1 MVILHVYNKH
11 LIIFT
16 QIGGT
21 FLGCIVQSLFLD
33 FILINYYVA
42 ADEQSHIFWFL
53 NFQEIFFCVQFCF
66 HLNFCNFSDI
76 SLNYSI
82 FSMVLAFFLLIAI
95 VSVFC
100 CWYWNPDFCIQ
111 LIFPTKFYI
120 GFSAFLPLLREN
132 TIDANNQPYY
142 NSAIF
147 YFLLEL
153 TVLFFAGFF
162 AIFFLHFAE
171 KFHFLMLCRDREKRT
186 LNFWQ
191 T

>member
-1 MVILHVYNKH
+1 MVIFKVYNKYS
-11 LIIFT
+11 IIFR

-21 FLGCIVQSLFLD
+21 FLGCIVQLHFLN
-33 FILINYYVA
+33 FTLINYYVP
-42 ADEQSHIFWFL
+42 ADVQSHIFCFL
-53 NFQEIFFCVQFCF
+53 NFQEIFFGVQFCF

-120 GFSAFLPLLREN
+120 GFSAFFTP
-132 TIDANNQPYY
+132 
-142 NSAIF
+142 
-147 YFLLEL
+147 
-153 TVLFFAGFF
+153 FAGKPHWRQQPTILQFGNILF
-162 AIFFLHFAE
+162 SVGVDSFIFCWLFRNIFSA
-171 KFHFLMLCRDREKRT
+171 FCRKVS
-186 LNFWQ
+186 LSYAV
-191 T
+191 